1 MKGVC
6 SMRRKDREVTDFE
19 TVRTIIDQCE
29 VIRLGLSDPT
39 DPLYPYIVPLN
50 FGYTAESQD
59 EIHFFVH
66 GAKAGRKFQL
76 MQSVGRCSFQME
88 CDTVVELVP
97 QSRDVTTR
105 YKCLMGKAEITLL
118 DGDNAIRALDLIMSR
133 REDTGSFN
141 WNRTAASHTAVW
153 DLKVTE
159 WTAKVNRP
167 KNESK
172 E

>member
-1 MKGVC
+1 
-6 SMRRKDREVTDFE
+6 MRRKDREVTDFE

-29 VIRLGLSDPT
+29 VIRLGLSDPA

-76 MQSVGRCSFQME
+76 MQTVGCCSFQME
-88 CDTVVELVP
+88 CNTALELLP
-97 QSRDVTTR
+97 QTQDVTTR
-105 YKCLMGKAEITLL
+105 YQCLMGKADLTLL
-118 DGDNAIRALDLIMSR
+118 DGEDAIRALEILMGR
-133 REDTGSFN
+133 RADTGSFL
-141 WNRTAASHTAVW
+141 WNRAAVSHTAVW

-159 WTAKVNRP
+159 WTAKVNRS
-167 KNESK
+167 KKES
-172 E
+172 EE